1 MKLGVWSVK
10 GMVSIRFSKEVA
22 LIITL
27 FLIISNLLL
36 SEYSNAEDSSQD
48 KGALHIL
55 TPEVSDYAYGFKEIP
70 ETKFEDGS
78 VRFSARVKVLRFQ
91 GSPGG
96 ILLQIDFREQTQ
108 DRSQELRFSFRF
120 ATDGSIL
127 CYYPYMNSSATFT
140 IRRGWAAGEWV
151 SVSVSIVQDKAMF
164 YLNNEFIGTNDPKYP
179 ANRGP
184 FSISNIGFGQID
196 MKSTS
201 VEAFISKIILI
212 TDNSTKFFEDFE
224 NSLSNYNIKKSIAS
238 IFRTVDVE
246 KYSSIELIVKPKVI
260 SPGETIVLQARLM
273 DESLNGIENRRIVFE
288 YKKADVWERFGDA
301 ITLKDGY
308 AIFSWTVARELS
320 LGELAVRA
328 RFPGDDRFLQ
338 VISSDVTITL
348 IHRPP
353 KPMST
358 GYLVLLIYII
368 FLSAAFIFGFR
379 PDGAQVIRFLIGILC
394 SVSIYLCLPIL
405 TSSVNIV
412 SYIGYAKRVVR
423 IEYFGLGIDRA
434 LWMISIASLAF
445 AFVVLERRK
454 TLTRRLNVFPTLLVI
469 LSIIVAIQ
477 GRGEIAF
484 FLTVILAV
492 MSLLLQKSDE
502 TFADLKILRASFILS
517 FIMLMLVIELG
528 SIFGWLYNIF
538 DPHVPF
544 DGDVRWTVTS
554 LEANMYGLLYP
565 FTIPLLMIALFSWI
579 WTKPVETIIKAY
591 TKKYKTYRSSISMDD
606 GGTSP
611 GNKAIVGNEF
621 KSNALHQR
629 RILNSNSIAFLLIL
643 PSVFF
648 TSILVVYYPYFYSSK
663 LIGVDTPWYYKNL
676 LLMME
681 PEGLLTVVH
690 DYGAASRLP
699 YLLILYVIKILTNLP
714 TDFIVK
720 IGPAVPS
727 TFLGLATFH
736 LTRSLTHNN
745 SLAAY
750 SAFLSLFSITTTVG
764 IYAGVFANW
773 LALGWGIIF
782 LTLLHRMWQRP
793 SFNNILSSIFASLM
807 VLATHP
813 WTWAVLIVTTSAF
826 FILNMIISSLTGHRG
841 QLIIAVKTGLPTL
854 AVNIGLLGIILMIYR
869 QGEFM
874 RLSIS
879 GLSALK
885 YENLIIFWHNITFTI
900 QYYVGGFLANSPIL
914 ILSIAGL
921 YSLRKHSEQLGSIFN
936 LLLIAMSLPMLFV
949 DSWWQWRLIYMVPY
963 QIPAIFGTLAILNNF
978 SGLNVLSERTLKA
991 LLLSTITFV
1000 MLNYSL
1006 RCLNFIPS

>member
-1 MKLGVWSVK
+1 MLK
-10 GMVSIRFSKEVA
+10 IRFGKEIA
-22 LIITL
+22 LIIIL
-27 FLIISNLLL
+27 LLIISNLPL
-36 SEYSNAEDSSQD
+36 SGYSNAEDSSQD

-70 ETKFEDGS
+70 ETKFEGGS
-78 VRFSARVKVLRFQ
+78 IRFSARVKVLRFH

-140 IRRGWAAGEWV
+140 IRKGWVAGQWV
-151 SVSVSIVQDKAMF
+151 TVSVSIVQDKAMF
-164 YLNNEFIGTNDPKYP
+164 YLNNEFIGTNDPNYP

-184 FSISNIGFGQID
+184 FSISNIGVGKID

-201 VEAFISKIILI
+201 VEAFISRIALI
-212 TDNSTKFFEDFE
+212 TDSSTKFFEDFE
-224 NSLSNYNIKKSIAS
+224 NSQSDYNVKKSIAS
-238 IFRTVDVE
+238 IFRIVNVE
-246 KYSSIELIVKPKVI
+246 RYSSIELVIKPEVI
-260 SPGETIVLQARLM
+260 SHGETIVLQARLL

-288 YKKADVWERFGDA
+288 YKKADVWERLGDA
-301 ITLKDGY
+301 ITLKGGN
-308 AIFSWTVARELS
+308 AIFSWTVSRELS
-320 LGELAVRA
+320 LGELAIRA

-338 VISSDVTITL
+338 VISRDVTITL
-348 IHRPP
+348 IQKPP
-353 KPMST
+353 KPIST
-358 GYLVLLIYII
+358 GYLVPLIYII
-368 FLSAAFIFGFR
+368 FLSATFILGFR
-379 PDGAQVIRFLIGILC
+379 SDGMQIIQCLIGILC

-405 TSSVNIV
+405 TNSVNIV
-412 SYIGYAKRVVR
+412 SYIGYAKRIVK

-434 LWMISIASLAF
+434 LWMISISSLAF
-445 AFVVLERRK
+445 AFIVLERRK
-454 TLTRRLNVFPTLLVI
+454 ILTRRLSVLSTLLVI

-477 GRGEIAF
+477 GIGEIASL
-484 FLTVILAV
+484 LTVILAI
-492 MSLLLQKSDE
+492 MSLLLQKSIKKSVDV
-502 TFADLKILRASFILS
+502 KISRASFIFS
-517 FIMLMLVIELG
+517 FIMLMLAIELG

-544 DGDVRWTVTS
+544 DGDVRWTITS

-565 FTIPLLMIALFSWI
+565 FTIPLLMFAMFSWI

-591 TKKYKTYRSSISMDD
+591 TKRYKTYRCSISMDD
-606 GGTSP
+606 GGASA

-621 KSNALHQR
+621 KLNVNAFRQR
-629 RILNSNSIAFLLIL
+629 RVLNSNLTAFLLIL

-663 LIGVDTPWYYKNL
+663 LIGVDTPWYYRNL
-676 LLMME
+676 LIMME

-736 LTRSLTHNN
+736 LTRSLTRSNG
-745 SLAAY
+745 LAAY

-764 IYAGVFANW
+764 IYAGLYANW

-782 LTLLHRMWQRP
+782 LNLLHRLWQRT
-793 SFNNILSSIFASLM
+793 SLNNILSLIFASLM
-807 VLATHP
+807 VLVTHP

-826 FILNMIISSLTGHRG
+826 FVLNMVISFLTGHRDR
-841 QLIIAVKTGLPTL
+841 LMVAVKTGLPIL
-854 AVNIGLLGIILMIYR
+854 AVNIGLIGIILIMYR
-869 QGEFM
+869 EGEFM
-874 RLSIS
+874 SLSIS

-921 YSLRKHSEQLGSIFN
+921 YSLRKYSEQLGSIFN
-936 LLLIAMSLPMLFV
+936 LLLVAMSLPLLFV

-963 QIPAIFGTLAILNNF
+963 QVPATFGTLAILNNF
-978 SGLNVLSERTLKA
+978 SGLNVLSERTWKS
-991 LLLSTITFV
+991 LLLSAITIV